1 MPDILRETN
10 SFSFGK
16 VLAESIVLVAAWVT
30 DHFYLLKR
38 PSERALDD
46 SIWNLFRKLVVV
58 SAWGWVLVRGQKGRL
73 SLVLSRGTSSSLND
87 WLFWSNIVKSGWRV
101 AGLMFRTRSLTK
113 TVFCSLIEGN
123 RRVFS
128 RAWKFA
134 LLSIRKRSI
143 STSKSTLR
151 PTWANKILIHRNM
164 LFQCLI
170 SSWARHRRL
179 IAVIQWVSKAKL
191 RKRSL
196 DKTSLVLV
204 KSTEIFIHRLRD
216 VDRQWYASVFGHFL
230 REVRC
235 TSTASYC
242 TW

>member
-1 MPDILRETN
+1 MPDILWETN

-16 VLAESIVLVAAWVT
+16 ILAKSIVFVAARVA

-46 SIWNLFRKLVVV
+46 SVWNFLRDLVIV

-73 SLVLSRGTSSSLND
+73 SLVLSRSASSCLYGR
-87 WLFWSNIVKSGWRV
+87 LFWSNIVKSGWRITV
-101 AGLMFRTRSLTK
+101 VMFRTCCLAETIL
-113 TVFCSLIEGN
+113 CSLMEGN
-123 RRVFS
+123 CRVFP

-134 LLSIRKRSI
+134 LLTIRKRSF

-151 PTWANKILIHRNM
+151 PIWTKMILIHRNRP
-164 LFQCLI
+164 FQCFI
-170 SSWARHRRL
+170 GSWTRHRRM
-179 IAVIQWVSKAKL
+179 IAVILRVSKAKL

-196 DKTSLVLV
+196 DKTMLVLV
-204 KSTEIFIHRLRD
+204 KSTEIFIHGLRN
-216 VDRQWYASVFGHFL
+216 VDRKRYARIFCHFL
-230 REVRC
+230 HEVRC

>member
-16 VLAESIVLVAAWVT
+16 VLAESIVLVAARVT

-46 SIWNLFRKLVVV
+46 SVWNLLGDLVVI
-58 SAWGWVLVRGQKGRL
+58 SAWSWVLIRGQKSRL
-73 SLVLSRGTSSSLND
+73 SLVLSRGASSSLYD
-87 WLFWSNIVKSGWRV
+87 WFFWSNIVKSGWRV
-101 AGLMFRTRSLTK
+101 AGFMFRTRSLTE
-113 TVFCSLIEGN
+113 TILCSLIEGN

-134 LLSIRKRSI
+134 LLTIRKRSI

-170 SSWARHRRL
+170 SSWARHRRM
-179 IAVIQWVSKAKL
+179 IAVIQRVSEAKL

-196 DKTSLVLV
+196 DKTMLILV
-204 KSTEIFIHRLRD
+204 KSTEIFIHGLRD
-216 VDRQWYASVFGHFL
+216 VDRQWYASIFGHFL
-230 REVRC
+230 HEVRC